1 METDKYL
8 LIEAYFTGELTANQN
23 KQLEW
28 LLQNDADFT
37 EAFLFEKGVRDTI
50 VYKERQNIEDR
61 LRALDNLEEKP
72 IRKITQW
79 WYVAASVLLLVT
91 ATWLFLDKPDRLT
104 TNELFTNYMEPYPN
118 IITPKVRGN
127 IATEHRMQK
136 AMELYDRQEYAEAAN
151 LMESVYSEEPNDSVA
166 FYLAISYLM
175 INKPSEAIGLLDE
188 RTWADESGFS
198 STVIQWYAGMA
209 YLQQGDQEKAL
220 QRFSQVANSGN
231 SLSGVASKLLKSLN

>member
-37 EAFLFEKGVRDTI
+37 EAFLFEKEVRDTI

-61 LRALDNLEEKP
+61 LRALDNMEEKP

-136 AMELYDRQEYAEAAN
+136 AMELYDRQEYGEAAN

-209 YLQQGDQEKAL
+209 YLQQGEQEKAL

>member
-37 EAFLFEKGVRDTI
+37 EAFLFEKEVRDTI
-50 VYKERQNIEDR
+50 VYKERQNIKDR

-72 IRKITQW
+72 IRKITRW

-175 INKPSEAIGLLDE
+175 INKPS
-188 RTWADESGFS
+188 
-198 STVIQWYAGMA
+198 
-209 YLQQGDQEKAL
+209 
-220 QRFSQVANSGN
+220 
-231 SLSGVASKLLKSLN
+231 